1 MLKLILHDPLLLI
14 ILVLLIVTLYAY
26 FSGIFSYPFGW
37 LILIAAAIWR
47 VQYLS
52 QN

>member
-1 MLKLILHDPLLLI
+1 MLKSILHDPLLLI
-14 ILVLLIVTLYAY
+14 ILVLLVATLYAY

-37 LILIAAAIWR
+37 LVLIAVAIWR
-47 VQYLS
+47 MQFLR